1 MISIAICEDMTA
13 VQTELENFIMDLLPD
28 CPVEVFSS
36 GTELLAFLDREETT
50 FSIYFMDISLP
61 GISGIETAAAIRSR
75 DPYALIVYVT
85 DYREYVYE
93 VFETLPF
100 RFITKP
106 VEKDNFLKVLRDA
119 LNYLNS
125 NNRMFHF
132 HIERNQYQIPLK
144 EILYFESSLRLVT
157 LHTAKNSY
165 RFYGK
170 LRNLILDL
178 DDLLFAQ
185 THVSYIVNMEQI
197 QCLDDACITL
207 RTGEVLPVSRRF
219 QKALRLKYMQY
230 LKWRSS

>member
-13 VQTELENFIMDLLPD
+13 IQTELENYIMDLLPD
-28 CPVEVFSS
+28 CPVEIFSS
-36 GTELLAFLDREETT
+36 GSELLAFLDREETT

-61 GISGIETAAAIRSR
+61 GISGIETAATIRAR

-100 RFITKP
+100 RFVIKP
-106 VEKDNFLKVLRDA
+106 IEKDSFLTVLRDA
-119 LNYLNS
+119 LNYLDS
-125 NNRMFHF
+125 NNQMFHF
-132 HIERNQYQIPLK
+132 HIERSQYQIPLK
-144 EILYFESSLRLVT
+144 EILYFESSLRLLT
-157 LHTAKNSY
+157 LHTEKNCY

-170 LRNLILDL
+170 LRDLIPSL

-185 THVSYIVNMEQI
+185 THASYIVNMEHI
-197 QCLDDACITL
+197 QCLGDACVTL
-207 RTGEVLPVSRRF
+207 RTGESLPVSRRF
-219 QKALRLKYMQY
+219 QKMLRLKYMQY